1 MSLVL
6 CHPARPSKRKEF
18 VIMTLVAHR
27 NQTGFLCRSLAS
39 RHHDRFI
46 WRHGMRF
53 SVLNSDA
60 ERRDGLKALLRQ
72 IDRQARFNEAQD
84 WRQIDRALR
93 RQTPDLLVIDWQ
105 DWMSSAAILRLL
117 AEHPGLRIAV
127 LTGDTSPE
135 CVCDLLDKGVLGVVP
150 RDTDPRLIVR
160 ALEIVL
166 LGGHYVPAGALA
178 LPPPPPP
185 EPVPREPEVVVNPP
199 PKRARLA
206 SGLSPRQEQIMRCV
220 HMGST
225 NKMIARTL
233 GISEGTVKI
242 HLASIFQQLGAPNR
256 AAAVALYNGWLSAQ
270 LEVLRTDQNNPPRP
284 VMGEQGAVPLRRR
297 NQPPFAYP
305 LPANDATQEQ
315 LMAAEP
321 TTPFGEPV
329 PDESTEPE

>member
-1 MSLVL
+1 
-6 CHPARPSKRKEF
+6 
-18 VIMTLVAHR
+18 
-27 NQTGFLCRSLAS
+27 
-39 RHHDRFI
+39 
-46 WRHGMRF
+46 MRF

-84 WRQIDRALR
+84 WRQVDRALR

-105 DWMSSAAILRLL
+105 DWMSSAAICRLL
-117 AEHPGLRIAV
+117 AEHPGLRVAV
-127 LTGDTSPE
+127 LMGDTSPE
-135 CVCDLLDKGVLGVVP
+135 CVCDLLDQGVLGVVP

-185 EPVPREPEVVVNPP
+185 PEPVPSQPEVVVKPP

-206 SGLSPRQEQIMRCV
+206 NGLSPRQEQIMRCV

-270 LEVLRTDQNNPPRP
+270 LEVLRTDQTSPPRP
-284 VMGEQGAVPLRRR
+284 VMGQQGAVPLRRR
-297 NQPPFAYP
+297 NQPPFTYP
-305 LPANDATQEQ
+305 LPANDATEDQ
-315 LMAAEP
+315 LMAADA
-321 TTPFGEPV
+321 TTPFGEPD
-329 PDESTEPE
+329 PDESSDPE

>member
-1 MSLVL
+1 
-6 CHPARPSKRKEF
+6 
-18 VIMTLVAHR
+18 
-27 NQTGFLCRSLAS
+27 
-39 RHHDRFI
+39 
-46 WRHGMRF
+46 MRF

-84 WRQIDRALR
+84 WRQVDRALR
-93 RQTPDLLVIDWQ
+93 RQLPDLLVIDWQ
-105 DWMSSAAILRLL
+105 DWMSPMEIRRLL
-117 AEHPGLRIAV
+117 AEHPGLRVAV
-127 LTGDTSPE
+127 LTDDTSPK
-135 CVCDLLDKGVLGVVP
+135 CVRNLLDKGVLGVVL

-178 LPPPPPP
+178 LPPPPQP
-185 EPVPREPEVVVNPP
+185 EPAPRQPEVSTKPP
-199 PKRARLA
+199 PRRTRLA

-256 AAAVALYNGWLSAQ
+256 AAAVALYNGWLSAH
-270 LEVLRTDQNNPPRP
+270 LEVLRSDHESAPRP
-284 VMGEQGAVPLRRR
+284 VMGQPGAVPLRPR
-297 NQPPFAYP
+297 NDSTEN
-305 LPANDATQEQ
+305 LP
-315 LMAAEP
+315 MAAEP
-321 TTPFGEPV
+321 TVPFGDPGSE
-329 PDESTEPE
+329 ESS

>member
-1 MSLVL
+1 
-6 CHPARPSKRKEF
+6 
-18 VIMTLVAHR
+18 
-27 NQTGFLCRSLAS
+27 
-39 RHHDRFI
+39 
-46 WRHGMRF
+46 MRF

-84 WRQIDRALR
+84 WRQADRAMR
-93 RQTPDLLVIDWQ
+93 RQPPDLLVIDWQ
-105 DWMSSAAILRLL
+105 DWMSPVDISRLL
-117 AEHPGLRIAV
+117 VEHPLLRIAV
-127 LTGDTSPE
+127 LTDDTSPK
-135 CVCDLLDKGVLGVVP
+135 CVRNLLDRGVLGVIL

-178 LPPPPPP
+178 LPPPPPQP
-185 EPVPREPEVVVNPP
+185 EPAPKPPGTVKPP
-199 PKRARLA
+199 PRRPRFA

-256 AAAVALYNGWLSAQ
+256 AAAVALYNGWLSDQ
-270 LEVLRTDQNNPPRP
+270 LQVLRRDHESRQRP
-284 VMGEQGAVPLRRR
+284 VMGEPGVVPLRRR
-297 NQPPFAYP
+297 TRSSFKYP
-305 LPANDATQEQ
+305 LPANDTAET
-315 LMAAEP
+315 LPLAAEP
-321 TTPFGEPV
+321 TVPFGDPGSG
-329 PDESTEPE
+329 ESA

>member
-1 MSLVL
+1 
-6 CHPARPSKRKEF
+6 
-18 VIMTLVAHR
+18 
-27 NQTGFLCRSLAS
+27 
-39 RHHDRFI
+39 
-46 WRHGMRF
+46 MRF

-84 WRQIDRALR
+84 WRQVDRALR
-93 RQTPDLLVIDWQ
+93 RQAPDLLVIDWQ
-105 DWMSSAAILRLL
+105 GWMCSAAVSRLL

-135 CVCDLLDKGVLGVVP
+135 CVCDLLDKGVLGVVL
-150 RDTDPRLIVR
+150 RDMDPRLIVR

-185 EPVPREPEVVVNPP
+185 PEPAPRQPEVVGKPP

-270 LEVLRTDQNNPPRP
+270 LEVLRTDQNSPPRP
-284 VMGEQGAVPLRRR
+284 VMGQQGAVPLRRR
-297 NQPPFAYP
+297 NQPPFTYP
-305 LPANDATQEQ
+305 LPANDAAHDQ
-315 LMAAEP
+315 LMAADE
-321 TTPFGEPV
+321 TAPFGEPA
-329 PDESTEPE
+329 PEESTEP